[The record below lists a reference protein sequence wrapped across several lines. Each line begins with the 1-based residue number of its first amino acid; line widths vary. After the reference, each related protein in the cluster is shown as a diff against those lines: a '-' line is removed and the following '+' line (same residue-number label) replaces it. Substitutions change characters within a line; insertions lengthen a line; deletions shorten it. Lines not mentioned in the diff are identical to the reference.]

1 MMSVSCPSIPNC
13 DKKGYQYLPSLTQAA
28 DGCSVQAHNNG
39 KKTVEVLLSFTAI
52 KKK

>member
-1 MMSVSCPSIPNC
+1 MLAVRVFQTVT
-13 DKKGYQYLPSLTQAA
+13 KKGHLYLPSLTQAA

-52 KKK
+52 KKKI